1 MIRELIKRLDD
12 RTLVAI
18 CYNADDWEE
27 TGSTGETTLRLTTE
41 WVMKEMKLDPNDHI
55 WHWLQKVAFE
65 AWRETAIRKCFK

>member
-41 WVMKEMKLDPNDHI
+41 WVMKELGRTGEPMYHFLTA
-55 WHWLQKVAFE
+55 VAFE
-65 AWRETAIRKCFK
+65 AWRETAIRKCFR

>member
-27 TGSTGETTLRLTTE
+27 TGVTGETTFRLTTE
-41 WVMKEMKLDPNDHI
+41 WVMKECGATDSVIL
-55 WHWLQKVAFE
+55 WLQMVSAE
-65 AWRETAIRKCFK
+65 VWREVAIRKCFK